1 MTILRRAGITK
12 NNNKGRNGLLR
23 DAARHALGAGLV
35 AMAALGVAAP
45 AVLANDIVS
54 RPVEVA
60 QPDSDS
66 QDNFLI
72 LQTNLHPPY
81 QELRNGTLGGY
92 SVSVLDCAFD
102 HIGVGYGLA
111 VAPRQ
116 RNREMVRNG
125 QADGFFLARISEFM
139 DEYAVA
145 SNPLALEK
153 WVWVSPSRR
162 TAEPVSA
169 NVPKPGGFETI
180 GAILGSN
187 EAEWLAEQGYGD
199 LVRVPSIASLVGQ
212 VAAGRVDYAL
222 VDKHSFEIARNELGI
237 GAEQFQVQFERYA
250 PLVVYFSKRYVAE
263 FPDLVNRLNTGLE
276 FCETSPMHLEP
287 WERDAIER
295 VQLPMVR
302 QLAKSP
308 DLIRNVRGAL
318 GPGRLPADQRRL
330 IDEEWSTMG
339 RLGQPSNRARE
350 ILGNSLSEFLRAF
363 QLASGEQVAEAF
375 VFDIYGQTIGM
386 NRLTS
391 DYDQSD
397 EPQYQMA
404 QSINRE
410 HALIDD
416 IRFDASTRTFLS
428 QITVPV
434 LDPEN
439 GQTLAVL
446 TVGLDVSAALRP
458 ES

>member
-1 MTILRRAGITK
+1 MSDEVSQADDDGI
-12 NNNKGRNGLLR
+12 
-23 DAARHALGAGLV
+23 
-35 AMAALGVAAP
+35 
-45 AVLANDIVS
+45 
-54 RPVEVA
+54 E
-60 QPDSDS
+60 
-66 QDNFLI
+66 NFLI

-81 QELRNGTLGGY
+81 QELHNGTLGGY
-92 SVSVLDCAFD
+92 SVSVLNCAFER
-102 HIGVGYGLA
+102 IGVGYGLA

-116 RNREMVRNG
+116 RNRELVRNA
-125 QADGFFLARISEFM
+125 QADGFFLARISQFM

-162 TAEPVSA
+162 AVEASNVK
-169 NVPKPGGFETI
+169 VPKPDGVATI

-187 EAEWLAEQGYGD
+187 EAEWLSEEGYTD

-222 VDKHSFEIARNELGI
+222 IDKHSFEIARNELGI
-237 GAEQFQVQFERYA
+237 GAEQFLVQFERYA
-250 PLVVYFSKRYVAE
+250 PLVVYFSKRYVAK
-263 FPDLVNRLNTGLE
+263 FPDLIDRLNTVLE
-276 FCETSPMHLEP
+276 FCETNPMRLEP

-295 VQLPMVR
+295 VHLPAVR
-302 QLAKSP
+302 QLARSP
-308 DLIRNVRGAL
+308 DLIRNVRAVME
-318 GPGRLPADQRRL
+318 RNRMPADQRRL
-330 IDEEWSTMG
+330 VDEEWTTMA
-339 RLGQPSNRARE
+339 RLGEPSMKARAV
-350 ILGNSLSEFLRAF
+350 LGNQLSEFLRNF
-363 QLASGEQVAEAF
+363 QLTSGGQVAEAF
-375 VFDIYGQTIGM
+375 VFDVYGQIIGM

-391 DYDQSD
+391 DFDQSD

-404 QSINRE
+404 QNINRD

-416 IRFDASTRTFLS
+416 IRFDASTRAFLS
-428 QITVPV
+428 QITVPI
-434 LDPEN
+434 LDPDS

>member
-1 MTILRRAGITK
+1 MTVLRCAGITK
-12 NNNKGRNGLLR
+12 NKNKGRNEFQRLIVGWALTVGLSVGCL
-23 DAARHALGAGLV
+23 ALSQAKAGAFE
-35 AMAALGVAAP
+35 MY
-45 AVLANDIVS
+45 S
-54 RPVEVA
+54 RPTELA
-60 QPDSDS
+60 QADNEAV
-66 QDNFLI
+66 DNFLI

-81 QELRNGTLGGY
+81 QELHNGTLSGF
-92 SVSVLDCAFD
+92 SVSVLNCAFER
-102 HIGVGYGLA
+102 IGVGYGLA

-125 QADGFFLARISEFM
+125 QADGFFLARISDFM

-145 SNPLALEK
+145 SNPLTLEK

-162 TAEPVSA
+162 SIEIDGHQI
-169 NVPKPGGFETI
+169 PKPDSFASI

-187 EAEWLAEQGYGD
+187 EAEWLDEQGFGD
-199 LVRVPSIASLVGQ
+199 IVRVPSIASLVGQ
-212 VAAGRVDYAL
+212 VAAGRVDFAL
-222 VDKHSFEIARNELGI
+222 VDKHSFEIARNEQGI
-237 GAEQFQVQFERYA
+237 GAEQFNVQFERYA
-250 PLVVYFSKRYVAE
+250 PLVVYFSKRYVAQ
-263 FPDLVNRLNTGLE
+263 FPDLIDRLNAVLE
-276 FCETSPMHLEP
+276 FCEANPMTLEP

-295 VQLPMVR
+295 VQLPIVR
-302 QLAKSP
+302 QFAKSP
-308 DLIRNVRGAL
+308 DLIRHVRAAL
-318 GPGRLPADQRRL
+318 GGGRLPADQRRL
-330 IDEEWSTMG
+330 IDEEWTTMG
-339 RLGQPSNRARE
+339 RLGQPSMKARG
-350 ILGNSLSEFLRAF
+350 ILGNQLSAFLRDF
-363 QLASGEQVAEAF
+363 KVSNGDQVAEAF
-375 VFDIYGQTIGM
+375 VFDVYGQTIGM

-404 QSINRE
+404 QSINRD

-428 QITVPV
+428 QITVPI

>member
-1 MTILRRAGITK
+1 MTVPRRAGIIK
-12 NNNKGRNGLLR
+12 NKNKGRNDPQRHITGWALVVGLS
-23 DAARHALGAGLV
+23 LGGLV
-35 AMAALGVAAP
+35 FAQSDTVASE
-45 AVLANDIVS
+45 LLS
-54 RPVEVA
+54 RPIEVGQA
-60 QPDSDS
+60 DGEAL
-66 QDNFLI
+66 DNFLI

-81 QELRNGTLGGY
+81 QELHNGTLSGY
-92 SVSVLDCAFD
+92 SVSVLNCAFER
-102 HIGVGYGLA
+102 IGVGYGLA

-145 SNPLALEK
+145 SNPLTLEK

-162 TAEPVSA
+162 AIEIGSHQ
-169 NVPKPGGFETI
+169 VPKPDGVATI

-187 EAEWLAEQGYGD
+187 EAEWLSEQGYSD
-199 LVRVPSIASLVGQ
+199 LVRAPSIASLVGQ
-212 VAAGRVDYAL
+212 VAAGRVDFAL
-222 VDKHSFEIARNELGI
+222 VDKHSFEIARTEQGI
-237 GAEQFQVQFERYA
+237 GAEQFNVQFERYA
-250 PLVVYFSKRYVAE
+250 PLVVYFSKRYVAQ
-263 FPDLVNRLNTGLE
+263 FPDLIDRLNAVLE
-276 FCETSPMHLEP
+276 FCEANPMTLEP

-295 VQLPMVR
+295 VQLPIVR

-308 DLIRNVRGAL
+308 ELIAHVRASL
-318 GPGRLPADQRRL
+318 GGGKLPADQRRL
-330 IDEEWSTMG
+330 VDEEWTTMG
-339 RLGQPSNRARE
+339 RLGQPSMKARG
-350 ILGNSLSEFLRAF
+350 ILGNELSEFLREF
-363 QLASGEQVAEAF
+363 KVSNGDQVAEAF
-375 VFDIYGQTIGM
+375 VFDVYGQTIGM

-391 DYDQSD
+391 DFDQSD

-404 QSINRE
+404 QSINRD

-428 QITVPV
+428 QITVPI
-434 LDPEN
+434 LDPES